1 MYYSDIIYFLKIFS
15 HRVIKLGAEWR
26 HLEFLINTNNMNFI
40 KNYSMIKKKTVRV
53 QSCLWFCIFFFLPI
67 FFTEECF
74 KNINKHQIDCF
85 GNIKLLAWGYTE
97 VLQGGTIWMP
107 QVIQKWFRVVQ
118 SQYLRLYRSAS
129 EFRVV
134 QSEYLRL
141 YRSAS
146 GWYNLNAWGYTEV
159 LQGGTIWM
167 PQVIQKCF
175 RVVQSEYPWVD
186 M

>member
-40 KNYSMIKKKTVRV
+40 KNYPMIKKKTVRV

-85 GNIKLLAWGYTE
+85 GNIKLLAWGYTK
-97 VLQGGTIWMP
+97 VLQGGTISMP
-107 QVIQKWFRVVQ
+107 QVIQKC
-118 SQYLRLYRSAS
+118 
-129 EFRVV
+129 FRVV

-146 GWYNLNAWGYTEV
+146 GWYNLNTSGYTEV

-167 PQVIQKCF
+167 PEVIQKCF
-175 RVVQSEYPWVD
+175 RVVQSECLRLYRSASGWYNLNTHE
-186 M
+186 